1 MSQTPIELRKSG
13 LTAEIEACTKNCA
26 DVLEKLSATCC
37 MPVRSERMASLTS
50 SIQSIASS
58 GAPLSEQDE
67 LDRNITQVE
76 QAGKAG
82 KAVGG
87 LFVTCCAPNREKL
100 YLKLI
105 ANLNAIH
112 TSLWRLKTT
121 AAKNH

>member
-13 LTAEIEACTKNCA
+13 LIADIEACTKNCA
-26 DVLEKLSATCC
+26 DALEKLSATCC
-37 MPVRSERMASLTS
+37 MPVRSEGMASLAS

-76 QAGKAG
+76 QAG